1 MVNGGR
7 ATSPGAA
14 PLRFVYRGR
23 GTPAPM
29 GKPHGGPAAPAE
41 RQFGGPASRRKHA
54 PGRGPVPAAM
64 MGRPSKPPAT
74 LTRRQVPRRTR

>member
-1 MVNGGR
+1 MNGGGR

-29 GKPHGGPAAPAE
+29 GKARGGPAAPAE
-41 RQFGGPASRRKHA
+41 RPFGEPASRRKHA
-54 PGRGPVPAAM
+54 PGRGPAPAAM
-64 MGRPSKPPAT
+64 MGRPT
-74 LTRRQVPRRTR
+74 VTRRQVPRRAR